1 MKTMRIAAALTAVC
15 LLATAAAALAA
26 EGEARVLELGKV
38 YKSAETGLNVTQSA
52 YSANWRGGDKGTL
65 IWTWNFNGSLE
76 SQLNPKTNWLSQ
88 LKLAFGQ
95 THQQSVD
102 TEGERNWDAPEKSTD
117 LVDLESILR
126 FTLGGYVDPFVS
138 GRLES
143 QFLDAGDSQGRKL
156 FLNPLQFKE
165 SAGIARQF
173 INEEERSLLSRLGFT
188 LRQSRRSSFTDTD
201 PADGLSDATTSE
213 GTTDG
218 GLEFV
223 TDYKTRILDDKVAW
237 TAKLG
242 FYQPLF
248 FSGKGD
254 LEDADLVAAA
264 LDPEL
269 ADYSTALDIDWEN
282 IFTAEITKHIAVNL
296 YLRWAYDKY
305 DNSVKPDLAADGTLL
320 NAAAVG
326 AAVRKAGQ
334 FKQTL
339 ALGFNY
345 RLF

>member
-1 MKTMRIAAALTAVC
+1 MHRIIGRWGGAALAL
-15 LLATAAAALAA
+15 LLAAGSAGAA
-26 EGEARVLELGKV
+26 EGEKRVLELGKV
-38 YKSAETGLNVTQSA
+38 YKSAETGLNITQST
-52 YSANWRGGDKGTL
+52 YSDNWRGGDKGSL
-65 IWTWNFNGSLE
+65 VWTWNFNGSLE

-95 THQQSVD
+95 THQQVGQPGVRS
-102 TEGERNWDAPEKSTD
+102 WDKPEKSTD

-143 QFLDAGDSQGRKL
+143 QFLDASDAHGRSL

-173 INEEERSLLSRLGFT
+173 ISEEERSLLSRLGFT
-188 LRQSRRSSFTDTD
+188 LRQSRRSVYTDTD
-201 PADGLSDATTSE
+201 DSDGLEDATTSD

-218 GLEFV
+218 GLELI
-223 TDYKTRILDDKVAW
+223 TDYKTRILEDKVAW

-248 FSGKGD
+248 FSGKSD
-254 LEDADLVAAA
+254 LTDADLAAA
-264 LDPEL
+264 GLNPDL
-269 ADYSTALDIDWEN
+269 ADFSTALDIDWEN
-282 IFTAEITKHIAVNL
+282 IFTAAITKHIAVNL

-305 DNSVKPDLAADGTLL
+305 DNSVKPELGEAGELL
-320 NAAAVG
+320 NADAVG

-339 ALGFNY
+339 SLGFNY

>member
-1 MKTMRIAAALTAVC
+1 MRRIMGLKTTAALVL
-15 LLATAAAALAA
+15 LLAAGRAGAA
-26 EGEARVLELGKV
+26 EGEQRVLELGKY

-52 YSANWRGGDKGTL
+52 YSDNWRGGDRGSL
-65 IWTWNFNGSLE
+65 VWTWNFNGSLE
-76 SQLNPKTNWLSQ
+76 SQLNAKTNWLSQ

-95 THQQSVD
+95 THQQS
-102 TEGERNWDAPEKSTD
+102 GQPGARNWDKPEKSTD

-143 QFLDAGDSQGRKL
+143 QFLDASDAHGRNL

-173 INEEERSLLSRLGFT
+173 IGEEERSLLSRLGFT
-188 LRQSRRSSFTDTD
+188 LRQSRRSVYTDTD
-201 PADGLSDATTSE
+201 DSDGLADGTSSE

-218 GLEFV
+218 GLEFI
-223 TDYKTRILDDKVAW
+223 TDYKTRILEEKVAW

-248 FSGKGD
+248 FSGKSD
-254 LEDADLVAAA
+254 LEAAELAAA
-264 LDPEL
+264 GLDPDL
-269 ADYSTALDIDWEN
+269 ADFSTALDIDWEN
-282 IFTAEITKHIAVNL
+282 IFSAAITKHLAVNL
-296 YLRWAYDKY
+296 YLRWAYDRY
-305 DNSVKPDLAADGTLL
+305 DNSVKPELGEAGELL
-320 NAAAVG
+320 NAEAVG

-339 ALGFNY
+339 SLGFNY

>member
-1 MKTMRIAAALTAVC
+1 MRRIITIGSAAALTL
-15 LLATAAAALAA
+15 LLATAGAQAA
-26 EGEARVLELGKV
+26 EAEARVLELGKF
-38 YKSAETGLNVTQSA
+38 YKSAETGLSLTQST
-52 YSANWRGGDKGTL
+52 YSDNWRGGDRGSL
-65 IWTWNFNGSLE
+65 VWTWNFNGSLE
-76 SQLNPKTNWLSQ
+76 SQLSPKANWLSQ

-95 THQQSVD
+95 THQQS
-102 TEGERNWDAPEKSTD
+102 GQPGARSWDKPEKSTD

-143 QFLDAGDSQGRKL
+143 QFLDASDPYGRSL

-173 INEEERSLLSRLGFT
+173 ISEEERSLLSRLGFT
-188 LRQSRRSSFTDTD
+188 LRQSRRSVF
-201 PADGLSDATTSE
+201 ADSLGTATTSE

-218 GLEFV
+218 GLELI
-223 TDYKTRILDDKVAW
+223 TDYKTRILDDKVTW

-248 FSGKGD
+248 FSGKAD
-254 LEDADLVAAA
+254 LEDADLAAA
-264 LDPEL
+264 GLDAEL
-269 ADYSTALDIDWEN
+269 ANFSTKLDIDWEN
-282 IFTAEITKHIAVNL
+282 IFTAAITEHIAVNL
-296 YLRWAYDKY
+296 YVRWLYDQY
-305 DNSVKPDLAADGTLL
+305 DNSVKPELGEAGELV

-326 AAVRKAGQ
+326 GAVRKAGQ

-339 ALGFNY
+339 SLGFNY